1 MTAYPLSAD
10 DLRAH
15 PVREAHIALPAD
27 FGTRFMLVVDTEEEF
42 DWNAPFD
49 RESRSVTICDAMR
62 LGQDY
67 FRKAGVKPLYVTDY
81 PVIDDAQAGPMLA
94 QWQADGEADVGA
106 HCHPWVNPPH
116 EEVVSTANSFAGNLP
131 EVLERAKIMLLRD
144 RIAVVTGRAPRSFRA
159 GRYGVGPNTGRILAD
174 LGFRLDTSVRSRFD
188 YSAQAGPDFSGLPVT
203 PWRAGP
209 GRGLIELPLSTAWA
223 GPLGRMGDSL
233 QPVIERGG
241 LAAGVLSRARLLERI
256 PLTPEG
262 VSAAEAMRG
271 IDALLAEGVRLLMF
285 SFHSPTLAPGNTP
298 YVRDAADLARFYDW
312 WDAVL
317 GHLAQRGVTAAGED
331 DVLAACEPRQA
342 CQASVD

>member
-1 MTAYPLSAD
+1 MTAPALSPD
-10 DLRAH
+10 DLRARPAPGH
-15 PVREAHIALPAD
+15 FIALPPE

-42 DWNAPFD
+42 DWGAPFNRD
-49 RESRSVTICDAMR
+49 SRSVTICEPMR
-62 LGQDY
+62 RGQDY
-67 FRKAGVKPLYVTDY
+67 FRSAGVRPLYVTDY
-81 PVIDDAQAGPMLA
+81 PVIDDAQAGPMLGE
-94 QWQADGEADVGA
+94 WQANGEADVGA

-116 EEVVSTANSFAGNLP
+116 EEVVSVAHSFAGNLP
-131 EVLERAKIMLLRD
+131 EALEQAKITLLRD
-144 RIAVVTGRAPRSFRA
+144 RIEQVTGRAPLAFRA

-188 YSAQAGPDFSGLPVT
+188 YSAQAGPDFSGLPVK

-209 GRGLIELPLSTAWA
+209 GRALIELPLSTAWA

-233 QPVIERGG
+233 QPMIERGG
-241 LAAGVLSRARLLERI
+241 MVAGLLSRARLLERI

-298 YVRDAADLARFYDW
+298 YVRDEADLAAFYGW

-317 GHLAQRGVTAAGED
+317 DHLAKRGVMPAGQG
-331 DVLAACEPRQA
+331 DVLAACAPR
-342 CQASVD
+342 

>member
-1 MTAYPLSAD
+1 MTVSALSPD
-10 DLRAH
+10 DLRAR
-15 PVREAHIALPAD
+15 PAREAHIALPES
-27 FGTRFMLVVDTEEEF
+27 FGTRFLLVVDTEEEF
-42 DWNAPFD
+42 DWSAPFN
-49 RESRSVTICDAMR
+49 RASRSVTICDAMR
-62 LGQDY
+62 RGQEY
-67 FRKAGVKPLYVTDY
+67 FRAAGVKPLYVTDY
-81 PVIDDAQAGPMLA
+81 PVIDDAEAGPMLA
-94 QWQADGEADVGA
+94 QWQANGEADVGA

-116 EEVVSTANSFAGNLP
+116 EEVVSIAHSFAGNLP
-131 EVLERAKIMLLRD
+131 EALERAKITLLRD
-144 RIAVVTGRAPRSFRA
+144 RIAEVTGRAPLSFRA

-209 GRGLIELPLSTAWA
+209 SGRLIELPLSTAFG
-223 GPLGRMGDSL
+223 GPLGRIGNRL
-233 QPVIERGG
+233 QPVIERGA

-298 YVRDAADLARFYDW
+298 YVRDAADLGRFYGW

-317 GHLAQRGVTAAGED
+317 DYLARRGVTAAGED
-331 DVLAACEPRQA
+331 DVLAACGPR
-342 CQASVD
+342 

>member
-1 MTAYPLSAD
+1 MAASALLPD
-10 DLRAH
+10 DLRA
-15 PVREAHIALPAD
+15 PPAVGDFIALSPD

-42 DWNAPFD
+42 DWNAPFN
-49 RESRSVTICDAMR
+49 RESRSVTICEAMR

-81 PVIDDAQAGPMLA
+81 PVIDDAEAGPMLA
-94 QWQADGEADVGA
+94 EWQASGEADVGA

-116 EEVVSTANSFAGNLP
+116 EEVVSVAHSFAGNLR
-131 EVLERAKIMLLRD
+131 EELERAKIMALRD
-144 RIAVVTGRAPRSFRA
+144 RIAEVTGRAPLSFRA

-188 YSAQAGPDFSGLPVT
+188 YSAQAGPDFSGLPVK

-209 GRGLIELPLSTAWA
+209 DGCLAELPLSTAWA
-223 GPLGRMGDSL
+223 GPLGRVANRL
-233 QPVIERGG
+233 QPLIERGG
-241 LAAGVLSRARLLERI
+241 LAAGVLSRVRLLERI

-271 IDALLAEGVRLLMF
+271 IDALLAEGAPLLMF

-298 YVRDAADLARFYDW
+298 YVRDADDLARFYGW

-317 GHLAQRGVTAAGED
+317 EHLALRGVNAAGQG
-331 DVLAACEPRQA
+331 DVLAACAPR
-342 CQASVD
+342 